1 MTILE
6 PMPVAT
12 ITPPPK
18 ASRRKYDPYE
28 DAPDDKLFE
37 VVNGIRVEK
46 TMGVLQLWLG
56 SQIHGLLDQHCR
68 ENQLGRSVSEMM
80 FDIPSRSNDRKPDVA
95 FVSYSKWPRNRPVPS
110 VNAWPVVPDFV
121 VEVVS
126 PSDAFFKVIDKVH
139 EYFEAGVKL
148 VWLIVSSVEQAYI
161 FTAQDTV
168 AIVNRDGELDG
179 GDVVPGFRLSMG
191 FLFPVSETE
200 AAP

>member
-6 PMPVAT
+6 PMPVAA

-37 VVNGIRVEK
+37 VVNGQVVEK
-46 TMGVLQLWLG
+46 SMSAYQVWIGSVIHAFLSTHCLG
-56 SQIHGLLDQHCR
+56 H
-68 ENQLGRSVSEMM
+68 QLGRVVSEMM
-80 FDIPSRSNDRKPDVA
+80 FDIPSRGNDRKPDVA
-95 FVSYSKWPRNRPVPS
+95 FVSYALWPKNRPVPS
-110 VNAWPVVPDFV
+110 VNAWPVVPEFA

-126 PSDAFFKVIDKVH
+126 PSDSFYKVIDKVH

-161 FTAQDTV
+161 FTAPDAVT
-168 AIVNRDGELDG
+168 IVNRDGELSGD
-179 GDVVPGFRLSMG
+179 DVVPGFRLSMDV
-191 FLFPVSETE
+191 LFPVSETE